1 MSETPAPDAP
11 VWLITGCSTGIGR
24 AIAEAALERGDR
36 VAVTA
41 RNPAAIADI
50 VERFPKTAIGLP
62 LDVADGAQVKA
73 AAAAAEQA
81 FGRIDILVNNA
92 GYGYLAAIE
101 EGEESEVRALF
112 DTNYFGAI
120 AMVKAVLPTMRR
132 QRRGHI
138 INISSMTGLVSNPGA
153 GYYSASKFAMEA
165 MTECLSKELAPFNI
179 QSSAVEP
186 GAFRTKWAGGSMK
199 QTSTPLEAYA
209 DTVGM
214 RRGFIKS
221 MDGRQAGDPVKC
233 AQAVLRIALAP
244 DAPLHLLLGHDV
256 LAAFKAK
263 LADLQKNIAE
273 WEAVTLDV
281 NLPDA

>member
-1 MSETPAPDAP
+1 MADTP
-11 VWLITGCSTGIGR
+11 VWIITGCSTGIGR
-24 AIAEAALERGDR
+24 CIAEAALARGDR

-50 VERFPKTAIGLP
+50 VEKFPKNAIGLP
-62 LDVADGAQVKA
+62 LDVANGAQVKA
-73 AAAAAEQA
+73 CVAATEQA
-81 FGRIDILVNNA
+81 FGQIDILVNNA

-101 EGEESEVRALF
+101 EGEDSEVRALF

-120 AMVKAVLPTMRR
+120 AMVKAVLPAMRR

-153 GYYSASKFAMEA
+153 GYYSATKFAMEA

-179 QSSAVEP
+179 LSSAVEP

-209 DTVGM
+209 DTVGA

-221 MDGRQAGDPVKC
+221 MDGKQAGDPVKC
-233 AQAVLRIALAP
+233 AEAVLRIALSP
-244 DAPLHLLLGHDV
+244 TAPLHLLLGADV
-256 LAAFKAK
+256 LGAFKAK
-263 LADLQKNIAE
+263 LADLQKNVAE

>member
-1 MSETPAPDAP
+1 MSDKP

-50 VERFPKTAIGLP
+50 VGAHGDRAIGLA
-62 LDVADGAQVKA
+62 LDVANPAQVKA
-73 AAAAAEQA
+73 AVAAAEQA

-101 EGEESEVRALF
+101 EGEDSEVRALF

-120 AMVKAVLPTMRR
+120 AMAKAVLPGMRA
-132 QRRGHI
+132 RRLGHI

-165 MTECLSKELAPFNI
+165 MTECLAKELAPFGI
-179 QSSAVEP
+179 KSSAVEP

-209 DTVGM
+209 DTVGA
-214 RRGFIKS
+214 RRNFIKG
-221 MDGRQAGDPVKC
+221 MDGKQAGDPVKC
-233 AQAVLRIALAP
+233 AHAVLRIALSP
-244 DAPLHLLLGHDV
+244 DAPVHLLLGQDV
-256 LAAFKAK
+256 LGAFKQK
-263 LADLQKNIAE
+263 LADLQKNVAD